1 MPYQKQ
7 INYLSIKNNQL
18 PFKTNMLWANSSKT
32 FMGYFYRKPLVSF
45 HANHFSMPTISVIV
59 ATTSQNLMV
68 FINYFVTVP
77 FLGQAFRQFS
87 FALTIQNFS
96 M

>member
-18 PFKTNMLWANSSKT
+18 SFKTNMLWANSSKT
-32 FMGYFYRKPLVSF
+32 SMGYFYRKPLVRF
-45 HANHFSMPTISVIV
+45 HANHLFILSMPTISVIV

-68 FINYFVTVP
+68 FIKYLVTIFHFWVKHFSN
-77 FLGQAFRQFS
+77 FLSG
-87 FALTIQNFS
+87 
-96 M
+96 